1 MSPAE
6 PIWVTLEVA
15 LAVHEEQ
22 LAEHGG
28 AVGLRDVGLLES
40 AIARPRQ
47 LYADGERSLTRPAAA
62 YAFAMARKHP
72 FLDGNKRVSLVL
84 TDLFL
89 ELNGLTLTASDAEC
103 VTTFLRIASG
113 ELDEEGLATWIG
125 ASVRSG

>member
-1 MSPAE
+1 MRPAE

-28 AVGLRDVGLLES
+28 AMGLRDAGLLES

-47 LYADGERSLTRPAAA
+47 LYAYGERSLTRLAAA
-62 YAFAMARKHP
+62 YAFAMARNHP

-84 TDLFL
+84 AELFL
-89 ELNGLTLTASDAEC
+89 ELNGLTLAASDAAC
-103 VTTFLRIASG
+103 VTTFLGLAAG
-113 ELDEEGLATWIG
+113 DLDEEGLAAWIE